1 MQRLFS
7 LFPHGWPG
15 LGLLLLRAAVGVSL
29 VVSGGAC
36 LVGKEPGRW
45 AVGAGLLALVAGAA
59 LLIGFLTPLAAL
71 LAGLVSLG
79 MALPPFTPN
88 IFGGAPATIYLIMMS
103 AALLLLG
110 PGAFSLDA
118 RLFGRREIVI
128 PHSKGRPAPR
138 PAITGEKPAG
148 SASDISDRS

>member
-7 LFPHGWPG
+7 SFPHGWPG
-15 LGLLLLRAAVGVSL
+15 LGLLLLRAAVGFSL
-29 VVSGGAC
+29 VVYGGAC
-36 LVGKEPGRW
+36 LTGEKPGRW
-45 AVGAGLLALVAGAA
+45 ALGAGLLALVAGAA
-59 LLIGFLTPLAAL
+59 LLIGFLTPLTAP

-88 IFGGAPATIYLIMMS
+88 GFGGAPAAIYLIVMS

-128 PHSKGRPAPR
+128 PQDGSRR
-138 PAITGEKPAG
+138 AG
-148 SASDISDRS
+148 S